1 MNQALQALHQKALLA
16 AKHFHQSEASLIDI
30 LQELDDKKLF
40 IHMGFASLFDY
51 ALKALRLSESN
62 ASNFIIVARKSKS
75 VPELKAAIKSQ
86 AITVSKARK
95 ITPVLTPSNSAHWLE
110 LAKTL
115 PKEKLEKEVAK
126 VRPQV
131 LTPERAKYVTETR
144 LELKMG
150 VSENLMTKLKRVQ
163 DLISQRTKKAASFEE
178 VLEVALT
185 QYLDRND
192 PVEKARRNNPVE
204 KIWKIDLVE
213 KAWRDDRFEKTQRN
227 YPAKTSNTLPTL
239 NEHQTLL
246 PKEEHVPGHTK
257 TPAQASFFKK
267 RAPLIAAVRHQV
279 QLRDNGQCVYVNS
292 QGERC
297 DNRRWVEIHHRLP
310 VAKGGGNNPENLMTL
325 CHSHHRRVHLN

>member
-1 MNQALQALHQKALLA
+1 MNQALQSLHQKALLA
-16 AKHFHQSEASLIDI
+16 AKYFHQSESSLIDI

-51 ALKALRLSESN
+51 AIKALKLSESN
-62 ASNFIIVARKSKS
+62 ASNFITVARKSKS

-95 ITPVLTPSNSAHWLE
+95 ITPVLTPNNSAHWLE

-126 VRPQV
+126 VRPQT
-131 LTPERAKYVTETR
+131 LTPERAKYVSETR

-150 VSENLMTKLKRVQ
+150 VSENLMAKLKRAQ
-163 DLISQRTKKAASFEE
+163 DLISQSTRKAASFEE

-185 QYLDRND
+185 QYLERND
-192 PVEKARRNNPVE
+192 PVEKARRNYLPQTN
-204 KIWKIDLVE
+204 
-213 KAWRDDRFEKTQRN
+213 
-227 YPAKTSNTLPTL
+227 NTLPTL
-239 NEHQTLL
+239 AEHQTLL
-246 PKEEHVPGHTK
+246 LKEEHVPGHTK
-257 TPAQASFFKK
+257 IPVQASSFKK
-267 RAPLIAAVRHQV
+267 RTPLVAATRHQV
-279 QLRDNGQCVYVNS
+279 QLRDKGQCVYVNS

-297 DNRRWVEIHHRLP
+297 DNRRWVEIHHKLP
-310 VAKGGGNNPENLMTL
+310 VAKGGGNHPENLMTP